1 MLQPEKQSRVAS
13 VYDYS
18 VAATSMQKLS
28 AAEPIEAAEEATV
41 AAGVTQEKRPSGS
54 EADASTATGAGG
66 RSIIIE
72 GYLQKRGVW
81 NTQWKTRWGSLHSS
95 GQLRYYEPSGG
106 RNGGNDKTK
115 LSLKGICEVADAT
128 EIRIKPGN
136 GGIRICCPSREW
148 RFKVAPKE
156 LAMWARALANFARVL
171 EV

>member
-1 MLQPEKQSRVAS
+1 MGPRAEGS
-13 VYDYS
+13 
-18 VAATSMQKLS
+18 AT
-28 AAEPIEAAEEATV
+28 
-41 AAGVTQEKRPSGS
+41 RR
-54 EADASTATGAGG
+54 D
-66 RSIIIE
+66 
-72 GYLQKRGVW
+72 
-81 NTQWKTRWGSLHSS
+81 KT
-95 GQLRYYEPSGG
+95 Y
-106 RNGGNDKTK
+106 DKTK